1 MTTII
6 DTESIIDMNSRI
18 DSLLKLR
25 KIPKSKFYTDI
36 GITAGAMSQWKTGK
50 TSPTYNSIAKIADYL
65 GVSVAYLL
73 GQNAEK
79 TATPKNDGFQNN
91 DGFDTETLELARRFQ
106 NADAT
111 GRRIIWAVVREVAS
125 EHEDK

>member
-25 KIPKSKFYTDI
+25 KIPKAKFYADV
-36 GITAGAMSQWKTGK
+36 GITAGAMSQWKAGR

-65 GVSVAYLL
+65 GVTVAYLL
-73 GQNAEK
+73 GQDTEK
-79 TATPKNDGFQNN
+79 TATPKNDGFHGDDN
-91 DGFDTETLELARRFQ
+91 FDTETLELARRFQ

-125 EHEDK
+125 ETEGK